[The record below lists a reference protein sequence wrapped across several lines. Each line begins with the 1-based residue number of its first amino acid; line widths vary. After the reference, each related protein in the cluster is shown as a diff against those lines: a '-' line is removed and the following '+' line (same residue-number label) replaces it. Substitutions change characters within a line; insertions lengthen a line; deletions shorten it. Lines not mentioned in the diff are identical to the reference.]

1 MSAAQPDWST
11 YQAVKLWI
19 EIVTCRPPS
28 HHLTS
33 KRLSR
38 VEEMVA
44 FCASCSKKQLSRVVK
59 LWISLRSI
67 ANLISLRFTGL
78 LGLLFHLFLFQ
89 IFTRKPVDK
98 FLDVLGVTMREA
110 EMDRRDL
117 IILPCRRVAMTPSPF
132 TSISPIILLSVTCK
146 RPRPRSS
153 KKSPT
158 PTWNECKRKS
168 LSYWSRVCCAEMF
181 AVKDLRETL
190 KHLALWPT
198 RNRPSCFE
206 IQHPKILPFCIHFSC
221 FQPVIS
227 MSCNAIIIW
236 PFDCIITS
244 MFPLFHP
251 CFFTLSRCFPARHPT
266 SSVNL
271 GFTCCKTSFSSVEE
285 TVPSPFLSLAKG
297 GASLAML
304 KGFTAGPKNLFFKDK
319 LVSSVSWILEY
330 LCCLIL

>member
-244 MFPLFHP
+244 MIRGYDSGYDSQVWFGGMIRGMIRRYDSGVWFVHVEP
-251 CFFTLSRCFPARHPT
+251 
-266 SSVNL
+266 SSLLKPWTHN
-271 GFTCCKTSFSSVEE
+271 KW
-285 TVPSPFLSLAKG
+285 KG
-297 GASLAML
+297 
-304 KGFTAGPKNLFFKDK
+304 P
-319 LVSSVSWILEY
+319 
-330 LCCLIL
+330 